1 MIKNKKNKNNSVSGE
16 EHYTNLML
24 IVVAEAMVLLIT
36 QMLIFNG
43 FKSITHIAVT
53 MNTIVPAI
61 LIVAA
66 VVATISLVFY
76 LMKKKS
82 AIISLVF
89 GGYIALLMCI
99 IRYIPN
105 EFSTVLGRPIC
116 NYLKGQKIAAVVS
129 VIYVIAGIL
138 YCIFAEK
145 KHRDL
150 KNK

>member
-1 MIKNKKNKNNSVSGE
+1 MIKNKKNKNNAVSGE

-43 FKSITHIAVT
+43 FKSFTHIAVT
-53 MNTIVPAI
+53 MNTIVPVI
-61 LIVAA
+61 LIVAGAIA
-66 VVATISLVFY
+66 VISLVIY

-82 AIISLVF
+82 ALISLIF
-89 GGYIALLMCI
+89 SGYIALLMCI
-99 IRYIPN
+99 FRYIPN
-105 EFSTVLGRPIC
+105 EFSTALGRPIC
-116 NYLKGQKIAAVVS
+116 NYLKGQKIGAVVS

-145 KHRDL
+145 KQRNL
-150 KNK
+150 KK

>member
-1 MIKNKKNKNNSVSGE
+1 MIKNKKKNNVVSGA

-43 FKSITHIAVT
+43 FNSMTHIVAT

-61 LIVAA
+61 LIIAAA
-66 VVATISLVFY
+66 VALISAVLYFMKNKNALISLVF
-76 LMKKKS
+76 S
-82 AIISLVF
+82 
-89 GGYIALLMCI
+89 GYVALLMCI

-105 EFSTVLGRPIC
+105 EFSTFSNKMIC
-116 NYLKGQKIAAVVS
+116 NYLTGQKIGAVVS

-145 KHRDL
+145 KHRNL